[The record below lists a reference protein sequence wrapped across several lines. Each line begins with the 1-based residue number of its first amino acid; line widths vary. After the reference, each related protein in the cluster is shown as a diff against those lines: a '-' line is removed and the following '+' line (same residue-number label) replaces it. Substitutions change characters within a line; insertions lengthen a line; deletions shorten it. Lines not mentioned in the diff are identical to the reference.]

1 MINTNELMRG
11 DLIYNH
17 RHWACPVVEIFD
29 DKVTVI
35 AHHYGEETF
44 KVEDL
49 YPIDLDDEFFKRN
62 GFIDYDANQF
72 QMIFVDKENY
82 LSIHVIRNLDKA
94 SNAKK
99 KYLVCVKK
107 GYMDAKIPMSY
118 VHEFQHLLS
127 QVEVTMLL
135 KVKEEYQGGNN
146 SSPDRDKRPYLK
158 YK

>member
-1 MINTNELMRG
+1 MINSNELMRG

-17 RHWACPVVEIFD
+17 RHWACPVVEVFED
-29 DKVTVI
+29 RVTVV

-49 YPIDLDDEFFKRN
+49 YPIDLDDEFFKEN
-62 GFIDYDANQF
+62 GFIDFIANQ
-72 QMIFVDKENY
+72 MLFVDKEND
-82 LSIHVIRNLDKA
+82 LSIIVVRNLDKA
-94 SNAKK
+94 PNAKK

-127 QVEVTMLL
+127 QAEVTMLL
-135 KVKEEYQGGNN
+135 KVKEEYHN
-146 SSPDRDKRPYLK
+146 SEK
-158 YK
+158 

>member
-1 MINTNELMRG
+1 MINSNELMRG

-17 RHWACPVVEIFD
+17 RHWACPVVEVFED
-29 DKVTVI
+29 RVTVV

-49 YPIDLDDEFFKRN
+49 YPIDLDDEFFKKN
-62 GFIDYDANQF
+62 GFIDFIANQ
-72 QMIFVDKENY
+72 MLFVDKEND
-82 LSIHVIRNLDKA
+82 LSIIVVRNLDKA
-94 SNAKK
+94 PNAKK

-127 QVEVTMLL
+127 QAEVTMLL
-135 KVKEEYQGGNN
+135 KVKEEYQGG
-146 SSPDRDKRPYLK
+146 K
-158 YK
+158 

>member
-1 MINTNELMRG
+1 MINSNELMRG

-17 RHWACPVVEIFD
+17 RHWACPVVEVFED
-29 DKVTVI
+29 RVTVV

-49 YPIDLDDEFFKRN
+49 YPIDLDDEFFKEN
-62 GFIDYDANQF
+62 GFIDFIANQ
-72 QMIFVDKENY
+72 MLFVDQEND
-82 LSIHVIRNLDKA
+82 LSIIVVRNLDKA
-94 SNAKK
+94 PNAKK

-127 QVEVTMLL
+127 QAEVTMLL
-135 KVKEEYQGGNN
+135 KVKEEYHN
-146 SSPDRDKRPYLK
+146 SEK
-158 YK
+158 

>member
-1 MINTNELMRG
+1 MINSNELMRG

-17 RHWACPVVEIFD
+17 RHWACPVVEVFED
-29 DKVTVI
+29 RVTVV

-49 YPIDLDDEFFKRN
+49 YPIDLDDEFFKEN
-62 GFIDYDANQF
+62 GFIDFVANQ
-72 QMIFVDKENY
+72 MLFVDKEND
-82 LSIHVIRNLDKA
+82 LSIIVVRNLDKA
-94 SNAKK
+94 PNAKK

-127 QVEVTMLL
+127 QAEVTMLL
-135 KVKEEYQGGNN
+135 KVKEEYHN
-146 SSPDRDKRPYLK
+146 SEK
-158 YK
+158 

>member
-1 MINTNELMRG
+1 MINSNELMRG

-17 RHWACPVVEIFD
+17 RHWACPVVEVFED
-29 DKVTVI
+29 RVTVV

-49 YPIDLDDEFFKRN
+49 YPIDLDDEFFKKN
-62 GFIDYDANQF
+62 GFIDFIANQ
-72 QMIFVDKENY
+72 MLFVDKEND
-82 LSIHVIRNLDKA
+82 LSIIVVRNLDKA
-94 SNAKK
+94 PNAKK

-127 QVEVTMLL
+127 QAEVTMLL
-135 KVKEEYQGGNN
+135 KVKEEYHNN
-146 SSPDRDKRPYLK
+146 EK
-158 YK
+158 

>member
-17 RHWACPVVEIFD
+17 RHWACPVVEVFED
-29 DKVTVI
+29 RVTVV

-49 YPIDLDDEFFKRN
+49 YPIDLDDEFFKKN
-62 GFIDYDANQF
+62 GFIDFIANQ
-72 QMIFVDKENY
+72 MLFVDKEND
-82 LSIHVIRNLDKA
+82 LTIIVVRDLDKA
-94 SNAKK
+94 PNGKN
-99 KYLVCVKK
+99 YLVCVKK

-127 QVEVTMLL
+127 QAEVTMLL
-135 KVKEEYQGGNN
+135 KVKEEYYN
-146 SSPDRDKRPYLK
+146 SEK
-158 YK
+158 

>member
-1 MINTNELMRG
+1 MINSNELMRG

-17 RHWACPVVEIFD
+17 RHWACPVVEVFED
-29 DKVTVI
+29 RVTVV

-49 YPIDLDDEFFKRN
+49 YPIDLDDEFFKEN
-62 GFIDYDANQF
+62 GFIDFIAN
-72 QMIFVDKENY
+72 QMIFVDKEND
-82 LSIHVIRNLDKA
+82 LSIIVVRNLDKA
-94 SNAKK
+94 PNAKK

-127 QVEVTMLL
+127 QAEVTMLL
-135 KVKEEYQGGNN
+135 KVKEEYHN
-146 SSPDRDKRPYLK
+146 SEK
-158 YK
+158 

>member
-29 DKVTVI
+29 DRVTVI

-44 KVEDL
+44 KVGDL
-49 YPIDLDDEFFKRN
+49 YPIDSNDDFFKRN
-62 GFIDYDANQF
+62 GFIDFVANQI
-72 QMIFVDKENY
+72 QMVFVDEENN

-99 KYLVCVKK
+99 KYLVCAKK

-127 QVEVTMLL
+127 QAEVTMLL
-135 KVKEEYQGGNN
+135 KVKEEYQ
-146 SSPDRDKRPYLK
+146 SRE
-158 YK
+158 

>member
-1 MINTNELMRG
+1 MRG

-17 RHWACPVVEIFD
+17 RHWACPVVEVFED
-29 DKVTVI
+29 RVTVV

-49 YPIDLDDEFFKRN
+49 YPIELDDDFFKKN
-62 GFIDYDANQF
+62 GFIDFVANQ
-72 QMIFVDKENY
+72 MLFVDKEND
-82 LSIHVIRNLDKA
+82 LSIIVVRNLDKA
-94 SNAKK
+94 PNAKK

-127 QVEVTMLL
+127 QAEVTMLL
-135 KVKEEYQGGNN
+135 KVKEEYHN
-146 SSPDRDKRPYLK
+146 SEK
-158 YK
+158 

>member
-29 DKVTVI
+29 DRVTVI

-62 GFIDYDANQF
+62 VFID
-72 QMIFVDKENY
+72 FVDKEND

-99 KYLVCVKK
+99 KHLVCVKK
-107 GYMDAKIPMSY
+107 GYMDARIPMSY

-127 QVEVTMLL
+127 QAEVTMML
-135 KVKEEYQGGNN
+135 KVKEEYQG
-146 SSPDRDKRPYLK
+146 RE
-158 YK
+158 

>member
-1 MINTNELMRG
+1 MINSNELMRG

-17 RHWACPVVEIFD
+17 RHWACPVVEVFED
-29 DKVTVI
+29 RVTVV

-49 YPIDLDDEFFKRN
+49 YPIELDDDFFKKN
-62 GFIDYDANQF
+62 GFIDFVANQ
-72 QMIFVDKENY
+72 MLFVDKEND
-82 LSIHVIRNLDKA
+82 LSIIVVRNLDKA
-94 SNAKK
+94 PNAKK

-127 QVEVTMLL
+127 QAEVTMLL
-135 KVKEEYQGGNN
+135 KVKEEYQG
-146 SSPDRDKRPYLK
+146 SK
-158 YK
+158 

>member
-17 RHWACPVVEIFD
+17 RHWACPVVEVFED
-29 DKVTVI
+29 RVTVV

-49 YPIDLDDEFFKRN
+49 YPIDLDDEFFKKN
-62 GFIDYDANQF
+62 GFIDFIANQ
-72 QMIFVDKENY
+72 MLFVDKEND
-82 LSIHVIRNLDKA
+82 LSIIVVRNLDKA
-94 SNAKK
+94 PNAKK

-127 QVEVTMLL
+127 QAEVTMLL
-135 KVKEEYQGGNN
+135 KVKEEYHN
-146 SSPDRDKRPYLK
+146 SEK
-158 YK
+158 

>member
-17 RHWACPVVEIFD
+17 RHWACPVVEVFD
-29 DKVTVI
+29 DRVTVI

-49 YPIDLDDEFFKRN
+49 YPIDLDDEFFKKN
-62 GFIDYDANQF
+62 GFIDFIANQ
-72 QMIFVDKENY
+72 MLFVDKEND
-82 LSIHVIRNLDKA
+82 LSIIVVRNLDKA

-127 QVEVTMLL
+127 QAEVTMLL
-135 KVKEEYQGGNN
+135 KVKEEYHN
-146 SSPDRDKRPYLK
+146 SEK
-158 YK
+158 

>member
-17 RHWACPVVEIFD
+17 RHWACPVVEVFED
-29 DKVTVI
+29 RVTVV

-49 YPIDLDDEFFKRN
+49 YPIDLDDDFFKKN
-62 GFIDYDANQF
+62 GFIDFVANQ
-72 QMIFVDKENY
+72 MLFVDKEND
-82 LSIHVIRNLDKA
+82 LSIIVVRNLDKA
-94 SNAKK
+94 PNAKK

-127 QVEVTMLL
+127 QAEVTMLL
-135 KVKEEYQGGNN
+135 KVKEEYHN
-146 SSPDRDKRPYLK
+146 SEK
-158 YK
+158 

>member
-1 MINTNELMRG
+1 MINTNELMRD

-17 RHWACPVVEIFD
+17 RHWACPVVEVFED
-29 DKVTVI
+29 RVTVV

-49 YPIDLDDEFFKRN
+49 YPIDLDDDFFKKN
-62 GFIDYDANQF
+62 GFIDFVANQ
-72 QMIFVDKENY
+72 MLFVDKEND
-82 LSIHVIRNLDKA
+82 LSIIVVRNLDKA
-94 SNAKK
+94 PNAKK

-127 QVEVTMLL
+127 QAEVTMLL
-135 KVKEEYQGGNN
+135 KVKEEYHN
-146 SSPDRDKRPYLK
+146 SEK
-158 YK
+158 

>member
-1 MINTNELMRG
+1 MINTNELMLG

-29 DKVTVI
+29 DRATVI

-49 YPIDLDDEFFKRN
+49 YPIDLDDDFFKKN
-62 GFIDYDANQF
+62 GFIGFVANQ
-72 QMIFVDKENY
+72 MLFVDKEND
-82 LSIHVIRNLDKA
+82 LSIIVVRNLDKA
-94 SNAKK
+94 PNAKK

-127 QVEVTMLL
+127 QAEVTMLL
-135 KVKEEYQGGNN
+135 KVKEEYHN
-146 SSPDRDKRPYLK
+146 SEK
-158 YK
+158 

>member
-17 RHWACPVVEIFD
+17 RHWACPVVEVFED
-29 DKVTVI
+29 RVTVV

-49 YPIDLDDEFFKRN
+49 YPIDLDDEFFKEN
-62 GFIDYDANQF
+62 GFIDFIANQ
-72 QMIFVDKENY
+72 MLFVDKEND
-82 LSIHVIRNLDKA
+82 LSIIVVRNLDKA
-94 SNAKK
+94 PNAKK
-99 KYLVCVKK
+99 KYLVSIKK

-127 QVEVTMLL
+127 QAEVTMLL
-135 KVKEEYQGGNN
+135 KVKEEYHN
-146 SSPDRDKRPYLK
+146 SEK
-158 YK
+158 

>member
-17 RHWACPVVEIFD
+17 RHWACSVVEVFD
-29 DKVTVI
+29 DRVTVI

-44 KVEDL
+44 KVDDL
-49 YPIDLDDEFFKRN
+49 YPIDLDDDFFKRN
-62 GFIDYDANQF
+62 GFIDFVANQI
-72 QMIFVDKENY
+72 QMVFVDEEND

-107 GYMDAKIPMSY
+107 GYMDAKISMSY
-118 VHEFQHLLS
+118 VHEF
-127 QVEVTMLL
+127 
-135 KVKEEYQGGNN
+135 
-146 SSPDRDKRPYLK
+146 
-158 YK
+158 

>member
-1 MINTNELMRG
+1 MINSNELMRG

-17 RHWACPVVEIFD
+17 RHWACPVVEVFED
-29 DKVTVI
+29 RVTVV

-49 YPIDLDDEFFKRN
+49 YPIDLDDEFFKKN
-62 GFIDYDANQF
+62 GFIDFIAN
-72 QMIFVDKENY
+72 QMIFVDKEND
-82 LSIHVIRNLDKA
+82 LSIIVVRNLDKA
-94 SNAKK
+94 PNAKK

-127 QVEVTMLL
+127 QAEVTMLL
-135 KVKEEYQGGNN
+135 KVKEEYQGG
-146 SSPDRDKRPYLK
+146 K
-158 YK
+158 

>member
-1 MINTNELMRG
+1 MINTNELMLG

-17 RHWACPVVEIFD
+17 RHWACPIVEVFD
-29 DKVTVI
+29 DRVTVI

-44 KVEDL
+44 KVDDL

-62 GFIDYDANQF
+62 GFIDFVANQI
-72 QMIFVDKENY
+72 QMVFVDKEND

-107 GYMDAKIPMSY
+107 GYMDAKISMSY
-118 VHEFQHLLS
+118 VHEF
-127 QVEVTMLL
+127 
-135 KVKEEYQGGNN
+135 
-146 SSPDRDKRPYLK
+146 
-158 YK
+158 

>member
-1 MINTNELMRG
+1 MINSNELMRG

-17 RHWACPVVEIFD
+17 RHWACPVVEVFED
-29 DKVTVI
+29 RVTVV

-49 YPIDLDDEFFKRN
+49 YPIDLDDEFFKKN
-62 GFIDYDANQF
+62 GFIDFIANQ
-72 QMIFVDKENY
+72 MLFVDKEND
-82 LSIHVIRNLDKA
+82 LSIIVVRNLDKA
-94 SNAKK
+94 PNAKK

-127 QVEVTMLL
+127 QAEVTMLL
-135 KVKEEYQGGNN
+135 KVKEEYHN
-146 SSPDRDKRPYLK
+146 SEK
-158 YK
+158 

>member
-17 RHWACPVVEIFD
+17 RHWACPVVEVFED
-29 DKVTVI
+29 RVTVV

-44 KVEDL
+44 KVEYL
-49 YPIDLDDEFFKRN
+49 YPIDLDDDFFKKN
-62 GFIDYDANQF
+62 GFIDFVANQ
-72 QMIFVDKENY
+72 MLFVDKEND
-82 LSIHVIRNLDKA
+82 LSIIVVWNLDKA
-94 SNAKK
+94 PNAKK

-127 QVEVTMLL
+127 QAEVTMLL
-135 KVKEEYQGGNN
+135 KVKEEYYNN
-146 SSPDRDKRPYLK
+146 EK
-158 YK
+158 

>member
-1 MINTNELMRG
+1 MINTNELMRD

-17 RHWACPVVEIFD
+17 RHWACPVVEVFED
-29 DKVTVI
+29 RVTVV

-49 YPIDLDDEFFKRN
+49 YPIDLDDDFFKKN
-62 GFIDYDANQF
+62 GFIDFVANQ
-72 QMIFVDKENY
+72 MLFVDKEND
-82 LSIHVIRNLDKA
+82 LSIIVVRNLDKA
-94 SNAKK
+94 PNAKK

-127 QVEVTMLL
+127 QAEVTMLL
-135 KVKEEYQGGNN
+135 KVKEEYYNN
-146 SSPDRDKRPYLK
+146 EK
-158 YK
+158 

>member
-1 MINTNELMRG
+1 MINSNELMRG

-17 RHWACPVVEIFD
+17 RHWACPVVEVFD
-29 DKVTVI
+29 DRVTVV

-49 YPIDLDDEFFKRN
+49 YPIDLDDEFFKKN
-62 GFIDYDANQF
+62 GFIDFIANQ
-72 QMIFVDKENY
+72 MLFVDKEND
-82 LSIHVIRNLDKA
+82 LSIIVVRNLDKA
-94 SNAKK
+94 TNAKK

-127 QVEVTMLL
+127 QAEVTMLL
-135 KVKEEYQGGNN
+135 KVKEEYQGG
-146 SSPDRDKRPYLK
+146 K
-158 YK
+158 

>member
-1 MINTNELMRG
+1 MINSNELMRG

-17 RHWACPVVEIFD
+17 RHWACPVVEVFD
-29 DKVTVI
+29 DRATVI

-49 YPIDLDDEFFKRN
+49 YPIELDDDFFKKN
-62 GFIDYDANQF
+62 GFIDFVANQ
-72 QMIFVDKENY
+72 MLFVDKEND
-82 LSIHVIRNLDKA
+82 LSIIVVRNLDKA
-94 SNAKK
+94 PNAKK

-127 QVEVTMLL
+127 QAEVTMLL
-135 KVKEEYQGGNN
+135 KVKEEYHN
-146 SSPDRDKRPYLK
+146 SEK
-158 YK
+158 

>member
-1 MINTNELMRG
+1 MINSNELMRG

-17 RHWACPVVEIFD
+17 RHWACPVVEVFED
-29 DKVTVI
+29 RVTVV

-49 YPIDLDDEFFKRN
+49 YPIDLDDEFFKKN
-62 GFIDYDANQF
+62 GFIDFIANQ
-72 QMIFVDKENY
+72 MLFVDKEND
-82 LSIHVIRNLDKA
+82 LSIIVARNLDKA
-94 SNAKK
+94 PNAKK

-127 QVEVTMLL
+127 QAEVTMLL
-135 KVKEEYQGGNN
+135 KVKEEYQG
-146 SSPDRDKRPYLK
+146 SK
-158 YK
+158 